1 MPEEVMHKRVEKNEV
16 IGQRFAKTGTDNEPL
31 HARSNDPYE
40 EILNGPIGAGWSSS
54 IDGGTV
60 RFSNKPFEKIRN
72 LIRKFRSSWISRDRA
87 YPVSEADAKAWR
99 HFNIQLV
106 EQ

>member
-40 EILNGPIGAGWSSS
+40 EILNGPIGAG
-54 IDGGTV
+54 
-60 RFSNKPFEKIRN
+60 
-72 LIRKFRSSWISRDRA
+72 
-87 YPVSEADAKAWR
+87 
-99 HFNIQLV
+99 
-106 EQ
+106 